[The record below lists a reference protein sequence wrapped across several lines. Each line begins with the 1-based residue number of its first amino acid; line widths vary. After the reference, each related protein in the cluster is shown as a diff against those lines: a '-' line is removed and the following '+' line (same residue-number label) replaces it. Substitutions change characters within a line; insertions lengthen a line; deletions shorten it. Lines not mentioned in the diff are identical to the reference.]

1 MSRLLVALSVA
12 LACPL
17 SSLAAQSLTDEQIAT
32 QIENARR
39 MVAIDDDGCVKYP
52 VSDEIVVCGRNEENE
67 RQKLSPEVYDADRIR
82 RGEPVSSERAAGCVQ
97 GDSMC
102 RTPISGG
109 IPFGAVPPPAL
120 DYYELMKGLPE
131 PDMIVAEGIVP
142 E

>member
-17 SSLAAQSLTDEQIAT
+17 SSLAAQRLTDEQIAA

-39 MVAIDDDGCVKYP
+39 MVAVDDDGCVKYP

-67 RQKLSPEVYDADRIR
+67 RQKLEPSPVDNDRIR
-82 RGEPVSSERAAGCVQ
+82 RGEAVSSERAAGCVQ

-109 IPFGAVPPPAL
+109 IPFGTVPPPAL
-120 DYYELMKGLPE
+120 DYFELMKGLPE
-131 PDMIVAEGIVP
+131 PDMIVTEGSVP
-142 E
+142 Q

>member
-17 SSLAAQSLTDEQIAT
+17 SSLAAQSLTDEQIAA

-39 MVAIDDDGCVKYP
+39 MVAVDDDGCVKYP

-67 RQKLSPEVYDADRIR
+67 RQKLSSEVYDADRIR

-109 IPFGAVPPPAL
+109 IPFGTVPPPAL

>member
-1 MSRLLVALSVA
+1 MSRLLVGLLLA

-17 SSLAAQSLTDEQIAT
+17 SSLAAQSLTDEQIAA

-39 MVAIDDDGCVKYP
+39 MVAVDVDGCVKYP
-52 VSDEIVVCGRNEENE
+52 VSDEIVVCGKNEENE